1 MLSQSLF
8 SSHQLLPNAGVV
20 RKTMN
25 DLFDFTQPWERSTSL
40 MSILF
45 KSFFILTIFLT
56 FPNVLFAAADAATKT
71 NPSTMGAAF
80 WITFFIVYFS
90 RKKAIGGWLLYYY
103 VQLYI
108 SIFVSV
114 AILFTSLNNFKPS
127 SWEDISLYPF
137 YLISVVPS
145 YLLSL
150 VQLFISTKLLFI
162 KYRNINNLKF
172 LRMIMVVTIIFDVI
186 GLAIDIKHFSD
197 NVFLS
202 GYILIITIIWCAY
215 FYTSKRVNAV
225 FIENKWEYI
234 EKPVEILSPEEI
246 IEKKKVYKKVLLFTA
261 IVFALIFVLMV
272 LSDNDF
278 YESILFSIIY
288 SLLIGAVGLYIMSR
302 KKKTKYVVASH
313 ETLKNNDYVDNIE

>member
-1 MLSQSLF
+1 MKIKNLQSIIFL
-8 SSHQLLPNAGVV
+8 
-20 RKTMN
+20 
-25 DLFDFTQPWERSTSL
+25 
-40 MSILF
+40 SIL
-45 KSFFILTIFLT
+45 LTL
-56 FPNVLFAAADAATKT
+56 PNVLFAAADASTKT

-108 SIFVSV
+108 SILIAVG
-114 AILFTSLNNFKPS
+114 ILFISLNNFKPS
-127 SWEDISLYPF
+127 HWEDVSLYPF

-172 LRMIMVVTIIFDVI
+172 LRMIMLVTIIFDVI
-186 GLAIDIKHFSD
+186 GLAIDLKHFSD

-202 GYILIITIIWCAY
+202 VYSLIISIIWCAY

-246 IEKKKVYKKVLLFTA
+246 IEKKKMHKKVLLFTA

-272 LSDNDF
+272 LSDKDF

-302 KKKTKYVVASH
+302 KKKTKHVVASH
-313 ETLKNNDYVDNIE
+313 ENLKNNDNVDKIE

>member
-137 YLISVVPS
+137 YLVSVVPS
-145 YLLSL
+145 YLLFV
-150 VQLFISTKLLFI
+150 VQLFLSTKLLFI
-162 KYRNINNLKF
+162 KYRNINNLKI
-172 LRMIMVVTIIFDVI
+172 LRMIMVVTVAFDVI

-202 GYILIITIIWCAY
+202 VYSLIISIIWCAY
-215 FYTSKRVNAV
+215 FYVSKRVNAV

-246 IEKKKVYKKVLLFTA
+246 IEKKKVQKKVLLFTA

-302 KKKTKYVVASH
+302 KKKTKHIVDSH
-313 ETLKNNDYVDNIE
+313 ENLKNNDEVNTVK